1 MARQNVA
8 YNHSRLV
15 AIAEQATASTNLRG
29 VDLACKY
36 VQEGAEISSHSQV
49 TFQWSATTPEYQGV
63 RGLGGIGVN

>member
-15 AIAEQATASTNLRG
+15 AIAEQATASANLRG

-36 VQEGAEISSHSQV
+36 VQEGAEI
-49 TFQWSATTPEYQGV
+49 YLL
-63 RGLGGIGVN
+63 RD